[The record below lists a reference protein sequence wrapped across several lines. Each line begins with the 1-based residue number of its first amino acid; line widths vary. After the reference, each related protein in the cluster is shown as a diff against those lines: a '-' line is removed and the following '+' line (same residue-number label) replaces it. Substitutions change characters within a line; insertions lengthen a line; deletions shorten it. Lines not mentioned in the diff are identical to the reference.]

1 VCGSFGCCGGL
12 SDCCYGYCGKFFFP
26 AFLLRRMERLKKLTI
41 TQAFLFDHDNRFFV
55 GWKLDKSWI
64 LCTISWIVLLVD
76 VVGITVAAKMLPAED
91 DYEAIPDRR

>member
-12 SDCCYGYCGKFFFP
+12 SDYCYGYCGKFFASFCY
-26 AFLLRRMERLKKLTI
+26 MDIVKKLTI